1 MPSLGPVEYRM
12 RDAGCKM
19 QDARYM
25 MQDAG
30 YRMQDRKGLDS
41 GY

>member
-1 MPSLGPVEYRM
+1 ML
-12 RDAGCKM
+12 K

-30 YRMQDRKGLDS
+30 LRIMLFVSCIVYLASEAWLLGERLIE
-41 GY
+41 